1 MKGGSIFSSLAGL
14 ATKALPTVTKA
25 ASHILPGLAQGV
37 GSALASLGI
46 DKLFGGSIYLEPE
59 NLPYIK
65 PYLNQFT
72 PEQLTAIHDA
82 SQSGRGLQIDLS
94 PEQQTG
100 GFLGALL
107 GAIGIPLVVKALTG
121 SNLDGEGLQIRCGG
135 GAQKG
140 KGLRILTPQS
150 TQEHFERQIM
160 LANKK
165 KGKGLLLG
173 KNSPFKDV
181 PLLHLLL

>member
-1 MKGGSIFSSLAGL
+1 MRLSNRQLQGEDEIPLTKSQIKKIQKALLQKKGVGLKISRTQAMKGGSIFSSLAGL

-37 GSALASLGI
+37 ASALTSLGI

-82 SQSGRGLQIDLS
+82 TQSGRGLQIDLS
-94 PEQQTG
+94 PEQETG
-100 GFLGALL
+100 
-107 GAIGIPLVVKALTG
+107 
-121 SNLDGEGLQIRCGG
+121 
-135 GAQKG
+135 
-140 KGLRILTPQS
+140 
-150 TQEHFERQIM
+150 
-160 LANKK
+160 
-165 KGKGLLLG
+165 
-173 KNSPFKDV
+173 
-181 PLLHLLL
+181 